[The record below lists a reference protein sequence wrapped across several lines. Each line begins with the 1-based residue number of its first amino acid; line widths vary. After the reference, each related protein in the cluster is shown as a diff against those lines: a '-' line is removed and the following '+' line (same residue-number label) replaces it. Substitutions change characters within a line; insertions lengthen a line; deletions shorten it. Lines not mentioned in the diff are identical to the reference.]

1 MAKFVPELWGLSVK
15 DIVRICKVDPAT
27 ARRWKRGAYCLP
39 YTAQAL
45 LSRDLGHFDSRW
57 EGWTINASGELVSPE
72 GWRATTG
79 DVLSIQLTQ
88 MQLSTYR
95 TENRVLKQALDE
107 ADAAGFE
114 EQPLPGQWEIA
125 TG

>member
-1 MAKFVPELWGLSVK
+1 MGKFVPELWGLSVK

-39 YTAQAL
+39 YTARAL
-45 LSRDLGHFDSRW
+45 LSRDLGHFDPRW
-57 EGWTINASGELVSPE
+57 EGWTINAVGELVSPE

-95 TENRVLKQALDE
+95 TENGMLKKALKE
-107 ADAAGFE
+107 ADAQQYE
-114 EQPLPGQWEIA
+114 EQPLPHQWEIA
-125 TG
+125 VG

>member
-1 MAKFVPELWGLSVK
+1 MGVPHPALYGLRVK
-15 DIVRICKVDPAT
+15 DIARICQVDLAT
-27 ARRWKRGAYCLP
+27 ARRWKRGAFCPP
-39 YTAQAL
+39 YTALAML
-45 LSRDLGHFDSRW
+45 RRDLGCFDSRW
-57 EGWTINASGELVSPE
+57 HGWVINEAGELVSPE

-95 TENRVLKQALDE
+95 TENRVLKTALE
-107 ADAAGFE
+107 EQKLGSFE
-114 EQPLPGQWEIA
+114 EQPLPEQWEFK